1 MLYQEA
7 ATDGCSI
14 EEVVLKHFADLTK
27 KLLRQD
33 SFFLEL
39 GHFDKLHLQERPGL
53 AGSGFSSFGIFLPE
67 KLKRSIL
74 NKKFNY

>member
-1 MLYQEA
+1 MNSKFRQTAGFYVLNFRYVLYQEA

-33 SFFLEL
+33 SFFW
-39 GHFDKLHLQERPGL
+39 
-53 AGSGFSSFGIFLPE
+53 
-67 KLKRSIL
+67 
-74 NKKFNY
+74 N